1 MNCQPVIRFPSLER
15 AARQSEKTVLAFT
28 TNSTLGEA
36 TTMRI
41 ESVLPQSHTTFR
53 LISAVTILLACA
65 TLLSGQVRVGD
76 GIYPASSIEQPADVG
91 VRMHTNYIIY
101 APTGSIIPAA
111 QPAGET
117 PASPGCVYNVVS
129 NPLSGGPINGT
140 SHVPTGG
147 SGVIVIVDAYDY
159 PSAAAD
165 LSTFPTTFGL
175 PQANFSVQYASGR
188 KPSNGCS
195 SGWQGEES
203 LDIEW
208 AHAMAPNAQIVLM
221 EASSASNSALY
232 PAVQAA
238 NSYIAAHG
246 GKGEVSMS
254 WGGSETSSE
263 TSSDH
268 YFTQSGVVDFASSGD
283 SPGVI
288 YPSASV
294 NVVSA
299 GGTQVNRSGG
309 NYTNQTAWSDGGGGT
324 SSYES
329 RPSFQSGVSGVV
341 GTHRGTPDL
350 SFDSSGGSPVAVY
363 NSNCYGGWLQ
373 VYGTSV
379 ASPSLAGIINNAG
392 TFNSSSNA
400 ENTEIYNN
408 MTNTS
413 DFTDIPSGSC
423 GTHSATTGYDLCTG
437 VGVDRALF
445 GK

>member
-1 MNCQPVIRFPSLER
+1 MKMS
-15 AARQSEKTVLAFT
+15 
-28 TNSTLGEA
+28 
-36 TTMRI
+36 
-41 ESVLPQSHTTFR
+41 SVLPQSHSMYWTIT
-53 LISAVTILLACA
+53 IVTILFACTA
-65 TLLSGQVRVGD
+65 LVSGQVPAGN
-76 GIYPASSIEQPADVG
+76 GIYPASSIEQPEDVG
-91 VRMHTNYIIY
+91 VRMHTNYIFY
-101 APTGSIIPAA
+101 APSGSIVPAA

-117 PASPGCVYNVVS
+117 PASLGCVYDVVS
-129 NPLSGGPINGT
+129 NPVSGCPINGT
-140 SHVPTGG
+140 TQVPTGG

-165 LSTFPTTFGL
+165 LATFSRTFGL

-188 KPSNGCS
+188 KPTNGCR

-221 EASSASNSALY
+221 EASSPTNSALY
-232 PAVQAA
+232 TAVQAA

-254 WGGSETSSE
+254 WGGSETSGE

-268 YFTQSGVVDFASSGD
+268 YFTQAGVVYFASSGD

-288 YPSASV
+288 YPSSSV

-299 GGTQVNRSGG
+299 GGTQVNRNSSGA
-309 NYTNQTAWSDGGGGT
+309 YTNQTAWSDGGGGA

-329 RPSFQSGVSGVV
+329 RPTFQNAIQGIV
-341 GTHRGTPDL
+341 GSKRGTPDL
-350 SFDSSGGSPVAVY
+350 SFDASGGSPVAVY
-363 NSNCYGGWLQ
+363 NSNCYGGWLE

-379 ASPSLAGIINNAG
+379 AAPSLAGIINDAG
-392 TFNSSSNA
+392 GFKTSSNA
-400 ENTEIYNN
+400 ENTLIYSNLGFA
-408 MTNTS
+408 S
-413 DFTDIPSGSC
+413 YFTDITSGSC
-423 GTHSATTGYDLCTG
+423 GTHSAAAGWDFCTG
-437 VGVDRALF
+437 VGVDHGLV

>member
-1 MNCQPVIRFPSLER
+1 
-15 AARQSEKTVLAFT
+15 
-28 TNSTLGEA
+28 
-36 TTMRI
+36 MRNKFA
-41 ESVLPQSHTTFR
+41 SSSSRTTFR
-53 LISAVTILLACA
+53 TVAAVIVLFACA
-65 TLLSGQVRVGD
+65 TLLSGQVRVGN
-76 GIYPASSIEQPADVG
+76 GIYPASSLEQPEDVG

-101 APTGSIIPAA
+101 APTGSIVPAA

-117 PASPGCVYNVVS
+117 PASLGCVYDVVS
-129 NPLSGGPINGT
+129 NPVSGCPINGT
-140 SHVPTGG
+140 IQVPTGG

-165 LSTFPTTFGL
+165 LATFSTTFGL

-188 KPSNGCS
+188 KPSNGCR
-195 SGWQGEES
+195 SGWQSEEA

-232 PAVQAA
+232 AAVTAA

-254 WGGSETSSE
+254 WGGSETSGE

-268 YFTQSGVVDFASSGD
+268 YFTQSGVVYFASSGD

-288 YPSASV
+288 YPSSSP

-299 GGTQVNRSGG
+299 GGTQVNRNSSGA
-309 NYTNQTAWSDGGGGT
+309 YTNQTAWSSGGGGA
-324 SSYES
+324 SAYES
-329 RPSFQSGVSGVV
+329 RPSFQNAIQSIV
-341 GTHRGTPDL
+341 GSKRGTPDL

-363 NSNCYGGWLQ
+363 NSNCYGGWLE

-379 ASPSLAGIINNAG
+379 ASPSLAGIINSAG
-392 TFNSSSNA
+392 SFNTSSNA
-400 ENTEIYNN
+400 ENTVIYSN
-408 MTNTS
+408 MGYS
-413 DFTDIPSGSC
+413 SYFTDITSGSC
-423 GTHSATTGYDLCTG
+423 GTHSAATGWDFCTG
-437 VGVDRALF
+437 VGVDHGLV